1 MFNCTGAG
9 YTHFMEVFVADKK
22 RTCGYIKTYLF
33 VISGNI
39 SLDLEL
45 SFLFNFRLII
55 NTLLS
60 VNTFNIKYF
69 YLTYIIN
76 DLIGFFWIFHNHL
89 QEMFSFSS
97 QLEHNKF

>member
-9 YTHFMEVFVADKK
+9 YMHFMEVFVADKK

-39 SLDLEL
+39 SVDLEL
-45 SFLFNFRLII
+45 VFFLFNFRLII

-60 VNTFNIKYF
+60 VNTFNVKYF
-69 YLTYIIN
+69 YHNMCII
-76 DLIGFFWIFHNHL
+76 LSMI
-89 QEMFSFSS
+89 
-97 QLEHNKF
+97 